1 MKEKDKKNK
10 LALLIPYDEIE
21 SEAKI
26 QIENILE
33 LDFLKKLVIL
43 PDVHKGYDLCIG
55 GVALL
60 DGKISA
66 SFVGYDIGC
75 GMCYINSNIPA
86 VQILNSE
93 EEKERIFRQIYRD
106 IPVGFDIFEDEQ
118 ADWSFESASGDKKL
132 NNGVNEKLNR
142 SLGTLGGGNHF
153 IEIGKNRTG
162 KLCITVHSGSRN
174 IGHQIASFYMKKSR
188 FFDLDSEMGEAYLK
202 DMNFALSYALEN
214 RKMLMSK
221 VLKIL
226 DLNPKLLDGIVNE
239 NHNHALVTEDGV
251 LHRKGATPAELDQIG
266 IIPGNMKDGIY
277 ITRGLG
283 NKEFLCSASHGAGRV
298 MSRNKAKQTLS
309 ITDFKSEMQG
319 ITAKVDR
326 ATLDESPEAYKN
338 LDEVIKYQ
346 EGKVI
351 EVIDKVPPL
360 INIKG

>member
-1 MKEKDKKNK
+1 MTENNKKNK
-10 LALLIPYDEIE
+10 LTLLIPYEEIE
-21 SEAKI
+21 AEARM
-26 QIENILE
+26 QIEKILE

-75 GMCYINSNIPA
+75 GMCYINSKIP
-86 VQILNSE
+86 VSEILKTQE
-93 EEKERIFRQIYRD
+93 DKEKIFRQIYSD

-118 ADWSFESASGDKKL
+118 ADWTFESACGDKKL
-132 NNGVNEKLNR
+132 NKGVNEKLNK

-153 IEIGKNRTG
+153 VEIGKNRAG
-162 KLCITVHSGSRN
+162 SLCVTVHSGSRN
-174 IGHQIASFYMKKSR
+174 IGHQIASYYMKQGR
-188 FFDLDSEMGEAYLK
+188 FFDVDSEMGHAYLK

-214 RKMLMSK
+214 RKIIMSK
-221 VLKIL
+221 ILKIL
-226 DLNPKLLDGIVNE
+226 ALEESLLKEIVNE
-239 NHNHALVTEDGV
+239 NHNHAVITDDGV
-251 LHRKGATPAELDQIG
+251 LHRKGATPADLDQIG

-283 NKEFLCSASHGAGRV
+283 NKEYLCSASHGAGRV
-298 MSRNKAKQTLS
+298 MSRNKAKQTLN
-309 ITDFKSEMQG
+309 IEDFKSEMEG

-326 ATLDESPEAYKN
+326 ATLDESPDAYKN

-351 EVIDKVPPL
+351 EVIDKVLPL